1 MITIVRLEGM
11 LGLWLAPGLNLSCKS
26 IVHAFVEGCTCM
38 LFRQLLVASLEW
50 FAPFLVT
57 MLDVNQMDGSA
68 RLEGVS
74 CLPLLFKCAMVL
86 FYIIHNKQRACHAF
100 RCLRPTAS
108 KIQTQEKK

>member
-1 MITIVRLEGM
+1 MITIVGLEGM
-11 LGLWLAPGLNLSCKS
+11 LGLWLAPRLNLSCES
-26 IVHAFVEGCTCM
+26 IVHAFAGGCTRM

-100 RCLRPTAS
+100 CCHRPTAS
-108 KIQTQEKK
+108 KNPKSGK